1 MNKRLK
7 VVVVGGGA
15 AGFFGAINCAIH
27 NRDLS
32 IAILE
37 AAKHPLGKVKI
48 SGGGRCNVTHH
59 CFNPIELASYYP
71 RGNKELIGAFSRFQ
85 PKDTIQWFESRGVSL
100 KTEADGRVFPVTDD
114 SQTIIDCL
122 VTTARQ
128 LGIKIYTQT
137 PVVDIRRG
145 DGGFEIVTRG
155 ETIFAEKVLIATGS
169 SPSGYKWAINLGHK
183 IEKPI
188 PSLFTFKI
196 PDRRLA
202 DLAGIT
208 CQNVTLTLK
217 VRDARRKQLES
228 SGALLITHWGISGP
242 ATLKLSAWG
251 ARILYEASYRLPL
264 VINWLPSWDEA
275 TIRGKLYECKQTI
288 PRQKVVNYHGF
299 PLARRLWQ
307 SLARPILT
315 NPDKTWAEITKKEM
329 DLLTQQLLRGQYSI
343 EGKGPF
349 KEEFVTC
356 GGVNLKQIDF
366 SSMMSKICPNLFFA
380 GEILDIDGLTGGFN
394 LQNAWTTGWI
404 AGLAMSRAVRV

>member
-1 MNKRLK
+1 M
-7 VVVVGGGA
+7 VVVGGGA
-15 AGFFGAINCAIH
+15 AGFFAAINCATH
-27 NRDLS
+27 HRELS

-37 AAKHPLGKVKI
+37 AAKQPLGKVKI
-48 SGGGRCNVTHH
+48 SGGGRCNVTHY
-59 CFNPIELASYYP
+59 CFNPRELAGYYP
-71 RGNKELIGAFSRFQ
+71 RGGKELIGAFSRFQ
-85 PKDTIQWFESRGVSL
+85 PRDTIQWFESRGVQL

-128 LGIKIYTQT
+128 LGVKIYTQT

-145 DGGFEIVTRG
+145 GGGFEIVTKG
-155 ETIFAEKVLIATGS
+155 ETIFAERVLIATGS
-169 SPSGYKWAINLGHK
+169 SPLGYKWASNLGHR

-188 PSLFTFKI
+188 PSLFTFRI
-196 PDRRLA
+196 SDRRLA

-208 CQNVTLTLK
+208 CENVTLTLR
-217 VRDARRKQLES
+217 VREGRHKKLET

-251 ARILYEASYRLPL
+251 ARILHDANYCLPL
-264 VINWLPSWDEA
+264 TINWLPSWDEEGV
-275 TIRGKLYECKQTI
+275 RRRLYECKQTI
-288 PRQKVVNYHGF
+288 PRQKVTNYHGF

-307 SLARPILT
+307 SLALHILT
-315 NPDKTWAEITKKEM
+315 KEDKTWAEITRREM
-329 DLLTQQLLRGQYSI
+329 ELLTKELLRGEYHI
-343 EGKGPF
+343 EGRGVF

-356 GGVNLKQIDF
+356 GGVSLKEVDF
-366 SSMMSKICPNLFFA
+366 RTMMSKICPNLFFA

-404 AGLAMSRAVRV
+404 AGLGLAARRLL